1 MQTSN
6 PLHLFGI
13 PVYFWLIVALF
24 SGLFILFP
32 EIDLNVTALFYRDG
46 FYLEHHP
53 FNDAIYTWA
62 PKIINFF
69 VLTLLVGILYCHFKK
84 CDTFFNIRK
93 VALLYLFTAILVGP
107 GIVVNLV
114 LKEFVDRPRP
124 RHVEQ
129 FGGSKS
135 FVPALIISD
144 QCQSNC
150 SFVSGHAAGGF
161 SLIALAFLFHGR
173 RRHLIFAAAVVTGGI
188 IGLVRMM
195 QGGHFLSDVIFA
207 FLVTYLT
214 TKIIY
219 YLFFEREP
227 HVRIRSTSNQS

>member
-6 PLHLFGI
+6 SLQLFGI
-13 PVYFWLIVALF
+13 PAYFWLIVALF
-24 SGLFILFP
+24 SALFILFP

-53 FNDAIYTWA
+53 FNDVIYTWA
-62 PKIINFF
+62 PRIINFF
-69 VLTLLVGILYCHFKK
+69 VVSLLIGTLYCHFKK
-84 CDTFFNIRK
+84 CSTIFNIRK
-93 VALLYLFTAILVGP
+93 TALLYLFTAILVGP
-107 GIVVNLV
+107 GIIVNLV

-124 RHVEQ
+124 RHIEQ

-135 FVPALIISD
+135 FVPALIVSD

-173 RRHLIFAAAVVTGGI
+173 RRHLIFVASVITGGI

-214 TKIIY
+214 SKIIY
-219 YLFFEREP
+219 YLFFKRES
-227 HVRIRSTSNQS
+227 HTQN